1 MHSAL
6 HTVLAEELTRERVEG
21 SGHGRARAT
30 RSPFAAIRARVA
42 RARDGAAPAIPPR
55 AAPGV

>member
-6 HTVLAEELTRERVEG
+6 HVAIAHESARVRVERREHSRG
-21 SGHGRARAT
+21 GR
-30 RSPFAAIRARVA
+30 PFTAIRARVA
-42 RARDGAAPAIPPR
+42 RARDLAPGAFPTR